1 MGTVVVPLWRSSY
14 VEVVSAEFE
23 ADTIH
28 ARTYCPHFQYWLV
41 KRGEWRAES
50 SEGDHLLR
58 RGRFIQFN
66 PFQKCRKIA
75 LDRVYGIGIRV
86 FEPESGSESS
96 RRVSVSTLWQ
106 IAALSTSGAGGAEI
120 DETALSVP
128 TKENDRREPAEWLKV
143 VETALT
149 DDPAKEWSLQELA
162 DLACVSPNHL
172 CSEFNR
178 NFGVTMTAFRRQ
190 RMLELAAESL
200 TQKGRNPETGF
211 YDASH
216 FNRACQSEWGIRATQ
231 LKQIL
236 QS

>member
-1 MGTVVVPLWRSSY
+1 MGSVVVPLWRSSY

-41 KRGEWRAES
+41 KRGDWRAES
-50 SEGDHLLR
+50 SEGDQLLR
-58 RGRFIQFN
+58 RGRFIQFS
-66 PFQKCRKIA
+66 PYQKCRKIA

-96 RRVSVSTLWQ
+96 RSVPVSTLWK
-106 IAALSTSGAGGAEI
+106 IAALSTSEGAGEEI
-120 DETALSVP
+120 DEAALSVSS
-128 TKENDRREPAEWLKV
+128 KENHRGKPAEWLKI
-143 VETALT
+143 VEEALT
-149 DDPAKEWSLQELA
+149 DDPEKAWSLHELA

-172 CSEFNR
+172 CAEFKR
-178 NFGVTMTAFRRQ
+178 SFGVTMTAFRRQ
-190 RMLELAAESL
+190 RMLELAAENL

-216 FNRACQSEWGIRATQ
+216 FNRACQTEWGIRATQ